1 MSYQAVVAFFS
12 GTGKVADRPPNLLPY
27 AMIQAVLFCE
37 IPVVLRNLFLP
48 RALEPRRQR
57 KAVTYHSTSIFSR
70 AVSPDLH
77 STPWNKPN
85 DIQKGQTR

>member
-27 AMIQAVLFCE
+27 AMIQAVLLCQ
-37 IPVVLRNLFLP
+37 IPVVLRNLFLHRP

-57 KAVTYHSTSIFSR
+57 KAVT
-70 AVSPDLH
+70 
-77 STPWNKPN
+77 
-85 DIQKGQTR
+85 TRHRYFLERVALATGM